1 MCGFVSIIGVQPAAP
16 ALALGLQAIQ
26 HRGQDAAGIATRDN
40 GRLRMVKDLGLIT
53 NALPTHVIEQLPG
66 DAGIAHVRYPTAGAK
81 STAQDA
87 QPFLT
92 RRPGILLAHNGN
104 VINVPELTQAL
115 REEGIHLLSS
125 CDAEPILMVLTAA
138 LSRRR
143 AANHTAE
150 DVAAAVGEVYRRVRG
165 GYSVVAILEVDGE
178 PTMLAFRDPH
188 GIRPGVYGQRA
199 DGAWVAASESV
210 SLDVLGVEKAGDLP
224 LGEAMLLRPGRA
236 PVLLP
241 VTESEPKH
249 CVFERIY
256 FARPDS
262 VMEAGRINRDRW
274 RMGRQLA
281 QEWRA
286 AGHTADVVVAVPDTS
301 RPAAQ
306 ACAEELGLRH
316 REGFIKNRYSGRTF
330 IMPDQ
335 ATRNAALRLKLNPI
349 REIFEGQRVL
359 LIDDSIVRGNTMRR
373 IVEMIRTLNPVE
385 IHVGIFS
392 PPVRHPCF
400 YGIDMPSHDE
410 LIAAHWPE
418 DEAEEELRRY
428 LGVDSVTYISK
439 AGLADSCG
447 PNICSACFTGDYI
460 VPVSEE
466 ERRAINSERR
476 G

>member
-1 MCGFVSIIGVQPAAP
+1 VCGFVSIIGAQQAAP

-53 NALPTHVIEQLPG
+53 TALPASVIQSLPG
-66 DAGIAHVRYPTAGAK
+66 DAGIAHVRYPTAGDR

-104 VINVPELTQAL
+104 IINVPELSEEL
-115 REEGIHLLSS
+115 RREGIHLLSS

-143 AANHTAE
+143 EANHTAE
-150 DVAAAVGEVYRRVRG
+150 DVAAAVAEVYRRVRG
-165 GYSVVAILEVDGE
+165 GYSVVAILEIDGE
-178 PTMLAFRDPH
+178 PTLLCFRDPH
-188 GIRPGVYGQRA
+188 GIRPGVYGQRE

-210 SLDVLGVEKAGDLP
+210 SLDVLGIEKAGDLP
-224 LGEAMLLRPGRA
+224 VGEALLLRPGRA
-236 PVLLP
+236 PILLP
-241 VTESEPKH
+241 ITESRPRH

-262 VMEAGRINRDRW
+262 VMESGRINRDRW
-274 RMGRQLA
+274 RLGRKLA

-286 AGHTADVVVAVPDTS
+286 SGRTADVVVAVPDTS

-306 ACAEELGLRH
+306 AIAEELGIRH

-373 IVEMIRTLNPVE
+373 IVAMVRTLNPAE
-385 IHVGIFS
+385 IHLGIFS

-410 LIAAHWPE
+410 LVAARWPE
-418 DEAEEELRRY
+418 ADVEGELTRY
-428 LGVDSVTYISK
+428 LGVDSVTYISQE
-439 AGLADSCG
+439 GLASACG
-447 PNICSACFTGDYI
+447 SDICQACFTGDYI
-460 VPVSEE
+460 VPVTEE
-466 ERRAINSERR
+466 ERRAINDERR